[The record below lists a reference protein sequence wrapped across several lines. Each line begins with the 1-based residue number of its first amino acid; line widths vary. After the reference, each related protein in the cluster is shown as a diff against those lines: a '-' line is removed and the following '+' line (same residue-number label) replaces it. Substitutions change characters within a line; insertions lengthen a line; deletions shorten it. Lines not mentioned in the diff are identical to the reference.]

1 MATDLIDVLSESGLR
16 TGEVLPRADVHRLGK
31 RHRAIH
37 LYMLNDRD
45 EILLQRRALM
55 VDHYPGMFGISISG
69 HVNAGEHSSDC
80 VRREIEEELG
90 IEPAALRV
98 DFLFSFY
105 QEATLGDTYIDRQFN
120 DVYLTRAD
128 IDTTLIR
135 IDRSEVS
142 EVRLVP
148 FGDFRRMV
156 ADESGGLAPV
166 YANECRDLVYFLESR
181 TRR

>member
-1 MATDLIDVLSESGLR
+1 VLSESGLR
-16 TGEVLPRADVHRLGK
+16 TGEVLPRADIHRLGK

-37 LYMLNDRD
+37 LYMLNEPD
-45 EILLQRRALM
+45 EILLQRRALT
-55 VDHYPGMFGISISG
+55 VDHHPGLFGISVSG

-90 IEPAALRV
+90 IDPAALSV
-98 DFLFSFY
+98 
-105 QEATLGDTYIDRQFN
+105 
-120 DVYLTRAD
+120 
-128 IDTTLIR
+128 
-135 IDRSEVS
+135 DRSEVS

-148 FGDFRRMV
+148 LDDFRRMV